1 LALSKFGDHGHQKE
15 NNRRAQME
23 RRKYPRV
30 ETRNLISYVS
40 IGDNGAIKGQSMG
53 KALNISQNGIFLETT
68 RLIFSESISLM
79 SVDVDNHLIEI
90 WGKVVYSM
98 EYGSGK
104 FGNGIRFQ
112 GAHNENI
119 QFAMKLIKVFH
130 NRRNPSAAIINL
142 QGSGKNP

>member
-1 LALSKFGDHGHQKE
+1 
-15 NNRRAQME
+15 ME

-40 IGDNGAIKGQSMG
+40 VGENGEVKGQSLG
-53 KALNISQNGIFLETT
+53 RALNISQNGIFLETT

-98 EYGSGK
+98 EY
-104 FGNGIRFQ
+104 
-112 GAHNENI
+112 
-119 QFAMKLIKVFH
+119 FAMKLIKVFH
-130 NRRNPSAAIINL
+130 NRRNTSAAIINL
-142 QGSGKNP
+142 